1 MKRTPFLLFV
11 VALYACNSERAAIET
26 QVDASVPDDGS
37 TASLDGSSAADA
49 GQGGGT
55 DDTADDSNTGV
66 EEDAAAPETDL
77 VEDTVEPDVAVEDAE
92 APEVDAATEP
102 DTAVEEDVVAVDVQ
116 PDIAADVVVEPDAGD
131 DGAEPWPTDPTV
143 VPEAAELFPLSVQAG
158 AMRSASALLWTFVA
172 DAQPVELRVWR
183 DGEGGERLL
192 AYEATVAPDAAGY
205 LHASVE
211 GLRAGTWYRYAFFRV
226 NEAGELQQRS
236 PIGRFTTA
244 WAAGVRAPLTV
255 AATSCTNQRYR
266 PLDAVER
273 MAERDDIS
281 VFLHMGDQHYNDG
294 YETLEEFRNGWRS
307 QLAEQ
312 AYRRMHETVGFYQTW
327 DDHEVDNDYDP
338 TSIAPSILRAA
349 VQSYDESF
357 AIERGPEGGIWT
369 YYVWGDTAEFII
381 LDSRSERYV
390 PNDNYYMSQAQL
402 DWFLD
407 RLSRSTAHFKVVLN
421 SVPITDMPGGYFG
434 EGDRWE
440 GFDGQRDTVINHITE
455 NDIRNVWFISGDF
468 HIGMVTRINNDG
480 PGRRIHE
487 IAAGPGGNTN
497 PAASTLDALEF
508 FSGVDQ
514 QIYNTGSFD
523 TEVQTFL
530 TFDPD
535 RNQVRIQFIEAT
547 GEVLYDEWLSEGS

>member
-11 VALYACNSERAAIET
+11 VALYACNSERAAIDS
-26 QVDASVPDDGS
+26 QADASAPDDGS
-37 TASLDGSSAADA
+37 TAALDGSSAADA

-55 DDTADDSNTGV
+55 DDIAEDANTGV
-66 EEDAAAPETDL
+66 EEDAADAAAPETDL

-92 APEVDAATEP
+92 APEVDAATGP
-102 DTAVEEDVVAVDVQ
+102 DTAVEEDIAAVDVQ

-158 AMRSASALLWTFVA
+158 AMRAASALLWTFVA

-183 DGEGGERLL
+183 EGDGGERLL
-192 AYEATVAPDAAGY
+192 AYEATVASDAAGY
-205 LHASVE
+205 LHAPVE

-236 PIGRFTTA
+236 PIGRFSTA
-244 WAAGVRAPLTV
+244 WAPGVRAPLTV
-255 AATSCTNQRYR
+255 ASTSCTNQRFR

-281 VFLHMGDQHYNDG
+281 LFLHTGDQHYNDG

-338 TSIAPSILRAA
+338 TSIASSILRAA

-381 LDSRSERYV
+381 LDSRSERFV
-390 PNDNYYMSQAQL
+390 PDDSYYMSQAQL

-407 RLSRSTAHFKVVLN
+407 
-421 SVPITDMPGGYFG
+421 
-434 EGDRWE
+434 
-440 GFDGQRDTVINHITE
+440 
-455 NDIRNVWFISGDF
+455 
-468 HIGMVTRINNDG
+468 
-480 PGRRIHE
+480 
-487 IAAGPGGNTN
+487 
-497 PAASTLDALEF
+497 
-508 FSGVDQ
+508 
-514 QIYNTGSFD
+514 
-523 TEVQTFL
+523 
-530 TFDPD
+530 
-535 RNQVRIQFIEAT
+535 
-547 GEVLYDEWLSEGS
+547 